1 MEYFYS
7 VTTTTATAVAKLQ
20 MKNNENPAW
29 NFFSEYFFFPFLLQ
43 VMILKEKS

>member
-1 MEYFYS
+1 MMEYFYS
-7 VTTTTATAVAKLQ
+7 LTTTTATTVAKFQ

-29 NFFSEYFFFPFLLQ
+29 NFFSESTFLLLQ